1 MYKCLHYLKVD
12 GVYLDKGAET
22 DLKNLSSEE
31 ISHLVKTGVVR
42 KVAATN
48 EISFVS
54 PDNDKNIVLDGEL
67 TEEQVRQELLNKI
80 PHAVAVKE
88 LEILGASFRKNA
100 SLESLVELILGNEDY
115 ENHFMD
121 YIDDNEL

>member
-31 ISHLVKTGVVR
+31 ISYLVKTGVVS
-42 KVAATN
+42 KIAATN
-48 EISFVS
+48 EISFEL
-54 PDNDKNIVLDGEL
+54 PDDNKNVVLDGEL

-100 SLESLVELILGNEDY
+100 SLESLVELILENEDY

>member
-12 GVYLDKGAET
+12 GVYLGKGDTT

-31 ISHLVKTGVVR
+31 ISRLVKTGIVR
-42 KVAATN
+42 KVATN
-48 EISFVS
+48 EISFES
-54 PDNDKNIVLDGEL
+54 PDDDENIVLDGEL

-100 SLESLVELILGNEDY
+100 SLESLVELILENEEY

>member
-1 MYKCLHYLKVD
+1 M
-12 GVYLDKGAET
+12 YLDKGAET

-31 ISHLVKTGVVR
+31 ISYLVKTGVVS
-42 KVAATN
+42 KIAATN
-48 EISFVS
+48 EISFEL
-54 PDNDKNIVLDGEL
+54 PDDNKNVVLDGEL

-100 SLESLVELILGNEDY
+100 SLESLVELILENEDY

>member
-12 GVYLDKGAET
+12 GVYLDKGKET

-31 ISHLVKTGVVR
+31 ISRLIKTGVVS

-48 EISFVS
+48 EISFEL
-54 PDNDKNIVLDGEL
+54 PDDDKNVVLDGEL

-100 SLESLVELILGNEDY
+100 SLENLVELILANEEY

>member
-12 GVYLDKGAET
+12 GVYLDKGKET

-31 ISHLVKTGVVR
+31 ISHLVKTGVVS
-42 KVAATN
+42 KIAATN
-48 EISFVS
+48 EISFES
-54 PDNDKNIVLDGEL
+54 PDNDKNVILDGEL

-100 SLESLVELILGNEDY
+100 SLESLVELILENEDY

>member
-12 GVYLDKGAET
+12 GVYLDKGKET

-31 ISHLVKTGVVR
+31 ISHLIKTGVVS

-48 EISFVS
+48 EISFEV
-54 PDNDKNIVLDGEL
+54 PGNDKNVVLDGEL

-100 SLESLVELILGNEDY
+100 SLESLVELILENEDY